1 MKKILLMLTTLFLLV
16 ACQSES
22 DEGKKAP
29 RGEIVADGNK
39 YELKFLNYEWTED
52 NLVIRQPNTE
62 TIYESLKDD
71 QAIPVKKGDELL
83 LQTEKNPDSV
93 TVITYNEDGKQDTST
108 ISDSKIIIPSQEDH
122 YFYEIIA
129 EWENGSKVSYVFSIE
144 YTE

>member
-16 ACQSES
+16 AWQSES

>member
-29 RGEIVADGNK
+29 GGEIIADGK
-39 YELKFLNYEWTED
+39 TYELKFLNYEWTED
-52 NLVIRQPNTE
+52 NLVIRQPNSE
-62 TIYESLKDD
+62 TIYESLQGD

-108 ISDSKIIIPSQEDH
+108 ISDSKIIIPSEEDN

-129 EWENGSKVSYVFSIE
+129 EWENGSKVSYVFSVE